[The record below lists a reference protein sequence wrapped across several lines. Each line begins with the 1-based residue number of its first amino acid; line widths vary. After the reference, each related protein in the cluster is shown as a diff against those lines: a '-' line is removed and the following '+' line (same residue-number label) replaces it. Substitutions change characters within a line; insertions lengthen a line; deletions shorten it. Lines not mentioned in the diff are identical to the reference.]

1 MYNLWKISAFSLLY
15 LVGNNICKE
24 DFVMVNNSVPEP
36 SEVSSSQQ
44 NNTRKIDEV
53 RRIRIFEEIKDYI
66 TNQPSTGPNVM
77 DSNSPVSVPRF
88 RKWSQIG
95 YQLPV
100 FSVPNE
106 FVLFRVESAR
116 IMEYKLYHEKNFGLD
131 SFEKDTTQ
139 QLLREWNDEV
149 VKKTAGQSSGTNS
162 EQLRN
167 LIREEGQQTPAIIT
181 ADGILVDGNRRKLTL
196 EQLYRESE
204 GNPEEQVKFKYI
216 KVVVLPG
223 NTELEEWE
231 VYRNWFTDRAQNID
245 RNAPY
250 EWELDDIERR
260 LQVGSDGKARYTNLQ
275 ESLSL
280 KKQIDRYRRDPESV
294 YYDAEDKDII
304 KSILRSDPNQDKII
318 TNAAIDNKYQLIQ
331 TLNTIDQ
338 FLEHIGDPL
347 HYSLISDKEY
357 YQASE
362 DLSKLLNKK
371 LKNQQWLAQHNIR
384 PESSVEMAEGMF
396 EILSG
401 SQKDAYKNFRSIN
414 RIIVDPDVRTDVLI
428 PLCKDLK
435 KEAKLIKRAVQE
447 DEKHKTPEEIVNA
460 IEDIKKAKVGTKI
473 KDELERAL
481 NQYNEFRGINMGIDK
496 LNKIQIQINE
506 FNNKHDKFLDTIPQ
520 SQLHHL
526 IDSREELI
534 DSFGFLKDSLYK
546 QIELLCP

>member
-1 MYNLWKISAFSLLY
+1 
-15 LVGNNICKE
+15 
-24 DFVMVNNSVPEP
+24 
-36 SEVSSSQQ
+36 
-44 NNTRKIDEV
+44 
-53 RRIRIFEEIKDYI
+53 
-66 TNQPSTGPNVM
+66 
-77 DSNSPVSVPRF
+77 
-88 RKWSQIG
+88 
-95 YQLPV
+95 
-100 FSVPNE
+100 
-106 FVLFRVESAR
+106 
-116 IMEYKLYHEKNFGLD
+116 
-131 SFEKDTTQ
+131 
-139 QLLREWNDEV
+139 
-149 VKKTAGQSSGTNS
+149 
-162 EQLRN
+162 
-167 LIREEGQQTPAIIT
+167 
-181 ADGILVDGNRRKLTL
+181 
-196 EQLYRESE
+196 
-204 GNPEEQVKFKYI
+204 
-216 KVVVLPG
+216 
-223 NTELEEWE
+223 
-231 VYRNWFTDRAQNID
+231 
-245 RNAPY
+245 
-250 EWELDDIERR
+250 
-260 LQVGSDGKARYTNLQ
+260 
-275 ESLSL
+275 
-280 KKQIDRYRRDPESV
+280 QIDRYRRDPESV

-473 KDELERAL
+473 K
-481 NQYNEFRGINMGIDK
+481 
-496 LNKIQIQINE
+496 
-506 FNNKHDKFLDTIPQ
+506 
-520 SQLHHL
+520 
-526 IDSREELI
+526 
-534 DSFGFLKDSLYK
+534 
-546 QIELLCP
+546 